1 MADSSIKAELWG
13 LRTGLTLAKNE
24 KITKLEIEVDALA
37 VLLLTHDYNTVNH
50 PLDNLLL
57 DCRSLMQEFEQ
68 PSIKHIYREANR
80 CADALTND
88 RPISVGDLYIYP
100 SASSCITKVFSDLV
114 EVSYPTIVN
123 A

>member
-1 MADSSIKAELWG
+1 M
-13 LRTGLTLAKNE
+13 RTGLTLAKNE

-57 DCRSLMQEFEQ
+57 
-68 PSIKHIYREANR
+68 EANR

-100 SASSCITKVFSDLV
+100 SASSCITKVFFQTWLRFH
-114 EVSYPTIVN
+114 TLQL
-123 A
+123 